1 MHLRMGNWDSD
12 ALYTCV
18 YNDPTDKLVN
28 LWPIL
33 QQQKTQGPNMPVVKS
48 FPSGGKTQISGLSGE
63 PGFLV
68 PFFFRNSN
76 FRPDDGGFRIQVH
89 PRNLTP

>member
-1 MHLRMGNWDSD
+1 MGNWDSD

-68 PFFFRNSN
+68 PFFFFGTQISDLTTEDSE
-76 FRPDDGGFRIQVH
+76 FRC
-89 PRNLTP
+89 TPEI